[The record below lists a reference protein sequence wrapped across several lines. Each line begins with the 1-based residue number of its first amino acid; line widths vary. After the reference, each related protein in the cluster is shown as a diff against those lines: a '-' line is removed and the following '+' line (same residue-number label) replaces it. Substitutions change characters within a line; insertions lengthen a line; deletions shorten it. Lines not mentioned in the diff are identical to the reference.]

1 MRIVQVI
8 KFGEFT
14 VQESDTLEVLMNRL
28 SDGKSDK
35 DTLFVCAKVDGVLKE
50 LNTPIGNAE
59 KIEFLGI
66 EDSDGAKIYQRS
78 LSFMMI
84 RAAKEV
90 VSNARIKVSHSL
102 SKGLYC
108 TIHKGQRDVTHEECR
123 NIKEL
128 MKTYIANAMPIRGAL
143 FSKSDAEA
151 VFKKQKMD
159 SKVKILKYREEDSIR
174 LYELDGFYDYFYGY
188 MVPNTKYLQSFDL
201 IKYGRGVI
209 LCHPT
214 HFSPDAVP
222 EFEETPKMASV
233 FEEMD
238 GWLNI
243 MGIPYIYNLNDVIK
257 RKKHKELILIAEA
270 LQEKKIAEIAD
281 EITRGNKKVIL
292 IAGPSSSGKTTFANR
307 LGIQLRVNGL
317 RPVTIG
323 TDDYFVDR
331 VFTPRDENGEL
342 DFESI
347 DAVNVKLFGEDINK
361 LLDGEE
367 IDVGRFD
374 FGEGK
379 RYLTGEKMRIDSDQ
393 PIIIEGIHGL
403 NDKLTQNVFKRDKY
417 KIYISALTLL
427 NIDEHNRIPTTQAR
441 MLRRIVRDNTYR
453 GHSARRTISM
463 WQSVRRGEEKNIFP
477 FQETADA
484 IFNSALPYELSILK
498 NHAMPLLKGI
508 TPDDAEYQQAHLLI
522 KFLQYFES
530 IEEEDLVPENSILR
544 EFIGGSIF
552 AE

>member
-1 MRIVQVI
+1 MGKAKLLPIGVVNF
-8 KFGEFT
+8 KKGDT
-14 VQESDTLEVLMNRL
+14 YESLLHHCTLP
-28 SDGKSDK
+28 
-35 DTLFVCAKVDGVLKE
+35 FVVAVRVNGMLKE
-50 LNTPIGNAE
+50 LSCEIEKDAE
-59 KIEFLGI
+59 IVFVGV
-66 EDSDGAKIYQRS
+66 EDADGAKVYQRS
-78 LSFMMI
+78 LTLLMI
-84 RAAKEV
+84 RAAREV
-90 VSNARIKVSHSL
+90 ITNSRIKVSHSL

-108 TIHKGQRDVTHEECR
+108 TINKGSRHVTHDECDR
-123 NIKEL
+123 IKDLMWDYIRREL
-128 MKTYIANAMPIRGAL
+128 PIIGME
-143 FSKSDAEA
+143 FKKSEAEA
-151 VFKKQKMD
+151 IFKKQKMD

-174 LYELDGFYDYFYGY
+174 LYEIDGFYDYFYGY
-188 MVPNTKYLQSFDL
+188 MVPNTKYLKCFDL
-201 IKYGRGVI
+201 IKYGDGVI
-209 LCHPT
+209 LSHPT
-214 HFSPDAVP
+214 HFSPHEIP
-222 EFEETPKMASV
+222 LFEETPKMAKV

-238 GWLNI
+238 RWLELL
-243 MGIPYIYNLNDVIK
+243 GIPYIYNLNDMIK
-257 RKKHKELILIAEA
+257 RRNQKDLILIAEA

-281 EITRGNKKVIL
+281 EITRENKKVIL

-331 VFTPRDENGEL
+331 EFTPRDENGEY

-347 DAVNVKLFGEDINK
+347 DAVDVELFGSDINK

-374 FGEGK
+374 FGEGR
-379 RYLTGEKMRIDSDQ
+379 RYLTGEKMRIDRDQ

-403 NDKLTQNVFKRDKY
+403 NDKLTEKVFKRDKY

-463 WQSVRRGEEKNIFP
+463 WTSVRRGEEKYIFP
-477 FQETADA
+477 YQETADA
-484 IFNSALPYELSILK
+484 IFNSALPYELAVLK
-498 NHAMPLLKGI
+498 KHALPLLKGI
-508 TPDDAEYQQAHLLI
+508 TPDDEEYQQAHQLI
-522 KFLQYFES
+522 KFLRYFES
-530 IEEEDLVPENSILR
+530 MEEEYLIPENSILR

-552 AE
+552 AH

>member
-1 MRIVQVI
+1 MATIMI
-8 KFGEFT
+8 KGTGRVSFQPGATYEN
-14 VQESDTLEVLMNRL
+14 LAR
-28 SDGKSDK
+28 K
-35 DTLFVCAKVDGVLKE
+35 DTSRLIVGAKSGGRLKE
-50 LNTPIGNAE
+50 LTQVVEDGTEIEWIG
-59 KIEFLGI
+59 L

-78 LSFMMI
+78 LTLLMI
-84 RAAKEV
+84 RAAREV
-90 VSNARIKVSHSL
+90 IRHAKIKVSHSL

-108 TIHKGQRDVTHEECR
+108 TINKGSRHVTHEECGR
-123 NIKEL
+123 IKMLMRDYVAREL
-128 MKTYIANAMPIRGAL
+128 PITRCE
-143 FSKSDAEA
+143 FTKSEAEA
-151 VFKKQKMD
+151 IFKKQKMD

-174 LYELDGFYDYFYGY
+174 LYEIDGFHDYFYGY
-188 MVPNTKYLQSFDL
+188 MVPNAGYLKQFDL
-201 IKYGRGVI
+201 IKYGDGVI

-214 HFSPDAVP
+214 HFSPNEIPV
-222 EFEETPKMASV
+222 FEETPKMAKV

-238 GWLNI
+238 SWLNLL
-243 MGIPYIYNLNDVIK
+243 GIPYIYNLNEVVK
-257 RKKHKELILIAEA
+257 RKKYKELILIAEA

-281 EITRGNKKVIL
+281 EITRGNKKIIL

-317 RPVTIG
+317 RPITLG

-331 VFTPRDENGEL
+331 QFTPRDENGEL

-347 DAVNVKLFGEDINK
+347 DAVNVELFGRDINK

-367 IDVGRFD
+367 IEVGRFD
-374 FGEGK
+374 FGEGR
-379 RYLTGEKMRIDSDQ
+379 RYLTGERLRIDPDQ

-403 NDKLTQNVFKRDKY
+403 NDKLTASVFKRDKY

-463 WQSVRRGEEKNIFP
+463 WSSVRRGEEKYIFP
-477 FQETADA
+477 YQETADA
-484 IFNSALPYELSILK
+484 IFNSALPYELSVLK

-508 TPDDAEYQQAHLLI
+508 TPDDEEYQQAHMLI
-522 KFLQYFES
+522 KFLKYFES
-530 IEEEDLVPENSILR
+530 LEDEAVIPENSILR
-544 EFIGGSIF
+544 EFIGGSVF
-552 AE
+552 AH

>member
-1 MRIVQVI
+1 MHIVKVKGI
-8 KFGEFT
+8 GNFPVEDG
-14 VQESDTLEVLMNRL
+14 DTFEVLAEKV
-28 SDGKSDK
+28 SGK
-35 DTLFVCAKVDGVLKE
+35 LFVCALVDGVLKE
-50 LNTPIGNAE
+50 LDTEIGDAE
-59 KIEFLGI
+59 EAELIGLEHA
-66 EDSDGAKIYQRS
+66 DGAKVYQRS
-78 LSFMMI
+78 LTLLMI
-84 RAAKEV
+84 RAAREV
-90 VSNARIKVSHSL
+90 INNAKIKVSHSL

-108 TIHKGQRDVTHEECR
+108 TINKGQRHVTHEECDHIR
-123 NIKEL
+123 EL
-128 MKTYIANAMPIRGAL
+128 MREYVDRAVRI
-143 FSKSDAEA
+143 KSAIFTKAEA
-151 VFKKQKMD
+151 EAIFKEQKMD
-159 SKVKILKYREEDSIR
+159 SKVKILRYREEDCIR
-174 LYELDGFYDYFYGY
+174 LYEIDGFFDYFYGY

-201 IKYGRGVI
+201 IKYGNGVI

-214 HFSPDAVP
+214 HFSPDAIP
-222 EFEETPKMASV
+222 EFEETPKMARV

-238 GWLNI
+238 EWLGI
-243 MGIPYIYNLNDVIK
+243 LGIPYIYNLNEMIK
-257 RKKHKELILIAEA
+257 KNRQKELILIAEA

-281 EITRGNKKVIL
+281 EITREKKKVIL

-307 LGIQLRVNGL
+307 LMVQLRVNGL

-331 VFTPRDENGEL
+331 EFTPRDENGDL

-347 DAVNVKLFGEDINK
+347 DAVDVEQFGNDINR

-374 FGEGK
+374 FGVGK
-379 RYLTGEKMRIDSDQ
+379 RYLTGEKMKIDSDQ

-403 NDKLTQNVFKRDKY
+403 NDKLTWNVFKRDKY

-463 WQSVRRGEEKNIFP
+463 WQSVRRGEEKYIFP

-484 IFNSALPYELSILK
+484 IFNSALPYELAVLK

-508 TPDDAEYQQAHLLI
+508 TSEDAEYQQALLLI

-530 IEEEDLVPENSILR
+530 MEEEEWIPENSILR

-552 AE
+552 EH